1 MLMRG
6 IITTIN
12 AKEKYD
18 WNIPKTSPI
27 ELKFGDLKLK

>member
-18 WNIPKTSPI
+18 WTIPKTSPI
-27 ELKFGDLKLK
+27 ELKLGELQLK